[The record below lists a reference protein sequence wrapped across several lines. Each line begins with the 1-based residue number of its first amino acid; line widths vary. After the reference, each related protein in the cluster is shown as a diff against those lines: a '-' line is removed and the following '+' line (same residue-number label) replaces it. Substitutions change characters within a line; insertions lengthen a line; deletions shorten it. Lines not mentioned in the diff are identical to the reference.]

1 MAHEPVLCE
10 QVVEILLAAG
20 PGLYVD
26 ATLGAGGH
34 AEALLRAEPGLRLIG
49 IDRDSQTL
57 DEARQRLSPFG
68 DRVFF
73 WQATSRI

>member
-10 QVVEILLAAG
+10 KVVEILLAAG

-34 AEALLRAEPGLRLIG
+34 AAALLRAQPDLKLIG
-49 IDRDSQTL
+49 IDRDTQAL
-57 DEARQRLSPFG
+57 DEARQRLSPFE